1 MVSKRKTK
9 IGKLAPSPARGGP
22 RAPYVDVRKASDIP
36 MFESMIHTGPVLVLV
51 YADWCGH
58 CKRFKENM
66 WNDVANSNNKSM
78 NTAAVHY
85 DMVDKTSIKNANI
98 EGYPTLF
105 EVKEGT
111 PKPVS
116 TPQNKEELV
125 TMVNERSNRVMR
137 NSQAAANNAVLSVQ
151 ENNSANF
158 KPEPAESLPPVLE
171 EVTEPKPETRASAV
185 QGGGSLL
192 ESLLKV
198 SADAAHAIVLTGS
211 AIEISK
217 RMKKH
222 KRHTKR
228 RGSSAAPGLRRGG
241 QKKSHTRRR

>member
-9 IGKLAPSPARGGP
+9 VGKL
-22 RAPYVDVRKASDIP
+22 APYVDVRKASDIP
-36 MFESMIHTGPVLVLV
+36 KFESMIQTGPVIVLV

-66 WNDVANSNNKSM
+66 WNEVANSNNNSI

-85 DMVDKTSIKNANI
+85 DMVDKTSMKSADI

-105 EVKEGT
+105 EVKEGKST
-111 PKPVS
+111 PIS

-125 TMVNERSNRVMR
+125 TVVNERSNRVMR

-151 ENNSANF
+151 ETNSANF
-158 KPEPAESLPPVLE
+158 TPEPAESLPPALE
-171 EVTEPKPETRASAV
+171 QVTEPLKPETRASAV
-185 QGGGSLL
+185 QGGGSLF
-192 ESLLKV
+192 ETLLKV
-198 SADAAHAIVLTGS
+198 SADTAHAIVLTGS

-222 KRHTKR
+222 KRQTKR
-228 RGSSAAPGLRRGG
+228 KGG
-241 QKKSHTRRR
+241 KKSSQTRRR

>member
-1 MVSKRKTK
+1 MVTKRKTK
-9 IGKLAPSPARGGP
+9 VGKL
-22 RAPYVDVRKASDIP
+22 APYVDVRKASDIP
-36 MFESMIHTGPVLVLV
+36 KFESMIHTGPVLVLV

-66 WNDVANSNNKSM
+66 WDEVANSNTKAM

-85 DMVDKTSIKNANI
+85 DMVDKTSMKSADI

-125 TMVNERSNRVMR
+125 TMVNERSDRIMR
-137 NSQAAANNAVLSVQ
+137 NSQKAANDTVFSTQ
-151 ENNSANF
+151 ENNSPNF
-158 KPEPAESLPPVLE
+158 VPQPTESLPPAME
-171 EVTEPKPETRASAV
+171 EITEPKRETRASAV

-198 SADAAHAIVLTGS
+198 SADTAHAIVLTGS
-211 AIEISK
+211 AMEISK
-217 RMKKH
+217 RLK

-228 RGSSAAPGLRRGG
+228 RSSK
-241 QKKSHTRRR
+241 KKSQTRRR